1 MLLCDLY
8 LEADVDDACCLT
20 HTCIGD
26 LLHVLAKNYDPYQAK
41 ANTYGRKEFRD
52 RYGLYS
58 LVKFKI
64 GFLEINSRG
73 SLGVVGSCSSL
84 VCLIRNILLV
94 STHLSA
100 CHVPV
105 GAGLVKRHTRKEFV
119 L

>member
-8 LEADVDDACCLT
+8 LEADVGDACCLT

-26 LLHVLAKNYDPYQAK
+26 LLHVLAKNYDHYQAK
-41 ANTYGRKEFRD
+41 ANTYGRKEFRN

-73 SLGVVGSCSSL
+73 SLGVIGSCSSL

-94 STHLSA
+94 
-100 CHVPV
+100 
-105 GAGLVKRHTRKEFV
+105 
-119 L
+119 